1 MGREVGTKPCYLL
14 EAYESKLASGFADS
28 IRSKNNRPKFMLAQ
42 QLVCTCIS
50 QLLLQLC
57 YCVWEVSRSY
67 DSLWRLTETSIEL
80 YSLLW
85 FITVK
90 GCRALLGSEKTL
102 EEKSSGN
109 YVPASKKVLSQ
120 ESHRKHLITPAT
132 SCDNTCERL
141 PTREAQ
147 RLNTQHFYCEL
158 AMGAFSA

>member
-1 MGREVGTKPCYLL
+1 MGREVGTKALL
-14 EAYESKLASGFADS
+14 FIGSLWIQTSKW
-28 IRSKNNRPKFMLAQ
+28 I
-42 QLVCTCIS
+42 CTCIS

-85 FITVK
+85 FIIVK

-109 YVPASKKVLSQ
+109 YVPASNSPLPGVTQ
-120 ESHRKHLITPAT
+120 EALNYPSNKLWQHMWKAANQG
-132 SCDNTCERL
+132 SSE
-141 PTREAQ
+141 